1 MIIFKKHAYKD
12 DVEAFLASIRIP
24 SCYVDMSLS
33 SISVLL
39 QTHNY
44 YYGTNTMKLKYQEIT
59 ATAEDEIIADDV

>member
-12 DVEAFLASIRIP
+12 NVEAFLASTRIP

-39 QTHNY
+39 QTHN
-44 YYGTNTMKLKYQEIT
+44 YGTNTMKLKYQEIT
-59 ATAEDEIIADDV
+59 ATAEDEIIADD